1 MVGWVFFTLQHPR
14 FSDYIVTSSS
24 LTLTLLSPS
33 FTFKDPGDYTRPTWI
48 IQDSLP
54 IPRSINGANSY
65 ENQMIPEES
74 TRDHT
79 LWSTG
84 RTQFTERTQSTERMP
99 NNLFCLFP
107 SLGKFFLMMP
117 RLITRVTM
125 QNTKSGNPG
134 IMSLSREAAA
144 PLIRP
149 WSLVLAQLIWLVS
162 LGLC

>member
-1 MVGWVFFTLQHPR
+1 MAGRVSFTLRHPR
-14 FSDYIVTSSS
+14 FSDYTVTSSS
-24 LTLTLLSPS
+24 LTRTLLSPS

-54 IPRSINGANSY
+54 IPRSINGANSF

-84 RTQFTERTQSTERMP
+84 RMQFTERTQSTERMP
-99 NNLFCLFP
+99 NNLLCPFP

-149 WSLVLAQLIWLVS
+149 WSLFLPS
-162 LGLC
+162 